1 MELLNV
7 RFSYRVKGRKF
18 TVNTTET
25 VNNSRVRLDISSTA
39 ERFAAAVS
47 TNSPVEIVCLEA
59 EFDYT
64 FPDDSRIFLNGYQSW
79 TECREYGKDE
89 VMKGVDHIPSPV
101 RDRFSLAAYGDYTF
115 TQYSAKKGDLHG
127 FSYGYIRHGIGE
139 YDFIGSLNE
148 NEGFTVIRTDTS
160 KGRIII
166 SKECEGLLVTDAFSG
181 LDIFFGHGEE
191 NSVFD
196 RYFELMEIKPAAA
209 KPVFG
214 YTSWYRHYQDISED
228 VLLHDLEGLRSS
240 PIKPDI
246 FQIDDGYQSAVG
258 DWLRV
263 DAEKFPHRMSYLADR
278 ITDEGLIPGIW
289 LAPFVCEEKSEIFRD
304 RKEWLLYDKN
314 GPIKCGGNWSGAYAL
329 DIYSPE
335 VRDYLRKIFNVIVNE
350 WRFRL
355 LKLDFLYAACII
367 PRKDKTRGMV
377 MHDAMSLLRE
387 LAGPAQILA
396 CGVPLASAFGTA
408 DYCRIGPD
416 VSLDWNDKLYM
427 QALHR
432 ERPST
437 RNTILCS
444 VFRRHLNGRAFIN
457 DPDVFLLRDTQ
468 TGMDDMQKRCL
479 AEINALC
486 GGVLFSSDDFSV
498 YGQRQQKELG
508 AIDALKGAHILS
520 ADVYR
525 DTLVISL
532 EKDGRYDTRAYPL
545 F

>member
-7 RFSYRVKGRKF
+7 RFSYRVKGRKI
-18 TVNTTET
+18 TVNTTDT

-39 ERFAAAVS
+39 EHFAAAVS

-64 FPDDSRIFLNGYQSW
+64 FPDDARIFINGYQSW

-89 VMKGVDHIPSPV
+89 VMKGIDHIPSPV

-115 TQYSAKKGDLHG
+115 TQYSAKRGDLHG

-181 LDIFFGHGEE
+181 LDIFFRHGEE

-196 RYFELMEIKPAAA
+196 RYFELMEIKPAVA

-214 YTSWYRHYQDISED
+214 YTSWYRHYQNISED

-246 FQIDDGYQSAVG
+246 FQIDDGYQCAVG

-304 RKEWLLYDKN
+304 RKDWLLYDKN

-457 DPDVFLLRDTQ
+457 DPDVFLLRDKQ
-468 TGMDDMQKRCL
+468 TGMNELQKRCL

-498 YGQRQQKELG
+498 YGHRQQKELG
-508 AIDALKGAHILS
+508 EIDALKGAHILS
-520 ADVYR
+520 ADVYG

>member
-1 MELLNV
+1 
-7 RFSYRVKGRKF
+7 
-18 TVNTTET
+18 
-25 VNNSRVRLDISSTA
+25 
-39 ERFAAAVS
+39 
-47 TNSPVEIVCLEA
+47 
-59 EFDYT
+59 
-64 FPDDSRIFLNGYQSW
+64 
-79 TECREYGKDE
+79 
-89 VMKGVDHIPSPV
+89 
-101 RDRFSLAAYGDYTF
+101 
-115 TQYSAKKGDLHG
+115 
-127 FSYGYIRHGIGE
+127 
-139 YDFIGSLNE
+139 
-148 NEGFTVIRTDTS
+148 
-160 KGRIII
+160 
-166 SKECEGLLVTDAFSG
+166 
-181 LDIFFGHGEE
+181 
-191 NSVFD
+191 
-196 RYFELMEIKPAAA
+196 MEIKPAAA

-246 FQIDDGYQSAVG
+246 FQIDDGYQCAVG

-304 RKEWLLYDKN
+304 RKDWLLYDKN

-468 TGMDDMQKRCL
+468 TGMNELQKRCL

-508 AIDALKGAHILS
+508 AIDAFRDAHILS
-520 ADVYR
+520 ADVYG